1 MFSPMV
7 NDISFITYEP
17 NGILYR
23 SLSFTMLRRVSNI
36 CNNYEEDEEDVE
48 DGSGP
53 MRSPTLSSLS
63 MCKVDVGGGM

>member
-7 NDISFITYEP
+7 NDISYITYEP

-36 CNNYEEDEEDVE
+36 CNNYEEGVE

-53 MRSPTLSSLS
+53 MSSPLSTLS
-63 MCKVDVGGGM
+63 MFKVDVGGGM

>member
-1 MFSPMV
+1 MFSPIV
-7 NDISFITYEP
+7 NDISFVSYEP

-36 CNNYEEDEEDVE
+36 CNNYEEGVE

-53 MRSPTLSSLS
+53 MNSPLSTLS
-63 MCKVDVGGGM
+63 MFKVDVGGGM

>member
-7 NDISFITYEP
+7 NDISFISYEP

-36 CNNYEEDEEDVE
+36 CNNYEEGVE
-48 DGSGP
+48 DGSGL
-53 MRSPTLSSLS
+53 MSSPLSTLS
-63 MCKVDVGGGM
+63 MFKVDVGGGM

>member
-1 MFSPMV
+1 MFSPIV

-17 NGILYR
+17 NGILYK

-36 CNNYEEDEEDVE
+36 CNNYEEGVE
-48 DGSGP
+48 DGSGL

-63 MCKVDVGGGM
+63 MCKVYVGGGM

>member
-36 CNNYEEDEEDVE
+36 CNNYEEGVE

-53 MRSPTLSSLS
+53 MRSPLSTLS
-63 MCKVDVGGGM
+63 MFKVYVGGGM

>member
-1 MFSPMV
+1 MFSPIV

-36 CNNYEEDEEDVE
+36 CNNYEEGVE

-53 MRSPTLSSLS
+53 MNSPLSTLS
-63 MCKVDVGGGM
+63 MFKVDVGGGM

>member
-7 NDISFITYEP
+7 NDVSFITYEP

-36 CNNYEEDEEDVE
+36 CNNYEEGVE
-48 DGSGP
+48 DGSGLT
-53 MRSPTLSSLS
+53 RSPLSTLS
-63 MCKVDVGGGM
+63 MFKVDVGGGM

>member
-7 NDISFITYEP
+7 NDISYITYEP

-36 CNNYEEDEEDVE
+36 CNNYEEGVE
-48 DGSGP
+48 DGSGL
-53 MRSPTLSSLS
+53 MRSPLSTLS
-63 MCKVDVGGGM
+63 MFKVDVGGVM

>member
-1 MFSPMV
+1 MFSPIV

-17 NGILYR
+17 NGILYK
-23 SLSFTMLRRVSNI
+23 SLSFTMLQRVSNI
-36 CNNYEEDEEDVE
+36 CNNYKEDVE

>member
-1 MFSPMV
+1 MV

-36 CNNYEEDEEDVE
+36 CNNYEEGVE

-53 MRSPTLSSLS
+53 MNSPLSTLS
-63 MCKVDVGGGM
+63 MFKVDVGGGM

>member
-36 CNNYEEDEEDVE
+36 CNNYEEGVE

-53 MRSPTLSSLS
+53 MNSPLSTLS
-63 MCKVDVGGGM
+63 MFKVDVGGGM

>member
-7 NDISFITYEP
+7 NDISYITYEP

-36 CNNYEEDEEDVE
+36 CNNYEEGVE
-48 DGSGP
+48 DGSGL
-53 MRSPTLSSLS
+53 MRSPTLSTLS
-63 MCKVDVGGGM
+63 MFKVDVGGGM

>member
-7 NDISFITYEP
+7 NDISYITYEP

-36 CNNYEEDEEDVE
+36 CNNYEEGVE

-53 MRSPTLSSLS
+53 MRSPTLSTLS
-63 MCKVDVGGGM
+63 MFKVDVGGGM

>member
-1 MFSPMV
+1 MFSPIV
-7 NDISFITYEP
+7 NDISYITYEP

-36 CNNYEEDEEDVE
+36 CNNYEEGVE

-53 MRSPTLSSLS
+53 MNSPLSTLS
-63 MCKVDVGGGM
+63 MFKVDVGGGM

>member
-1 MFSPMV
+1 MFSPVV

-36 CNNYEEDEEDVE
+36 CNNYEEGEEGVE

-53 MRSPTLSSLS
+53 MRSPLSTLS
-63 MCKVDVGGGM
+63 MFKVDVGGGM

>member
-36 CNNYEEDEEDVE
+36 CNNYEEGVE
-48 DGSGP
+48 DGSGL
-53 MRSPTLSSLS
+53 MRSPLSTLS
-63 MCKVDVGGGM
+63 MFKVDVGGGM